1 MCGRFS
7 QHRTAAEYLK
17 ALGCEVPL
25 ADALD
30 STPIGR
36 YNVAPGTRVLILHR
50 QPDGLHL
57 QPVAWGYAPFWA
69 QGKRPPAINA
79 RMETVASSRFFR
91 GIWASGRALV
101 AADGWYEWKKD
112 AKNPKRKQPY
122 FIRLKSGEPMFFAA
136 MARRPEGEAAEP
148 GDDGFVIITAA
159 TDTGLLDIHDRRP
172 LVLPPDVAREWLEPG
187 LPSERAEELLRYHGQ
202 PTEAFEWFPVN
213 RAVGNVRNE
222 GPDLIVPISDPL
234 L

>member
-1 MCGRFS
+1 MCGRLS
-7 QHRTAAEYLK
+7 QHRTAVEYLK

-25 ADALD
+25 ADASD
-30 STPIGR
+30 SAPIGR
-36 YNVAPGTRVLILHR
+36 YNVAPGTRVPILYR

-57 QPVAWGYAPFWA
+57 QPVTWGYAPFWA

-79 RMETVASSRFFR
+79 RMETAASSRFFR
-91 GIWASGRALV
+91 GIWTSGRALV

-136 MARRPEGEAAEP
+136 MARRPEGESAEP
-148 GDDGFVIITAA
+148 GNDGFVIITAA

-172 LVLPPDVAREWLEPG
+172 LVLPPDVAREWLAPD